1 MDVYLKGVT
10 NLPTKLIQVRKTIGH
25 TVEGKPIRKS
35 FYAKTKREGERKYL
49 EFLKEAEK
57 ENKTALHYTFS
68 EFSKVWLETK
78 RDEVNDNTYKQTYL
92 TNMKVLEAAFGDKL
106 LESITQINLQ
116 KFFSAQSGISKSKMD
131 KLYLIANAVF
141 STAFENDLIDKNPMT
156 KVKKGQV
163 SNPKELR
170 TYTDQQYRF
179 VIDFAKDH
187 PYGLGV
193 FIMLKTG
200 LRRSELFALKW
211 DSIDFGKKIMYI
223 KNAAVKEFGSY
234 VIDKTKTF
242 SSMRQIPLDDEFVNH
257 LKNQTQHSEYIIT
270 LGSKLNQIADLDNWT
285 KRRYN
290 PFILDLSEFYIAEK
304 EKANVENY
312 DPLPKLRI
320 HELRHTYGTLLYRS
334 GTDVYTVSKILGHA
348 DVQITTKIYVH
359 DTVEDIRSR
368 IDFTKLP

>member
-1 MDVYLKGVT
+1 
-10 NLPTKLIQVRKTIGH
+10 
-25 TVEGKPIRKS
+25 
-35 FYAKTKREGERKYL
+35 
-49 EFLKEAEK
+49 
-57 ENKTALHYTFS
+57 
-68 EFSKVWLETK
+68 
-78 RDEVNDNTYKQTYL
+78 
-92 TNMKVLEAAFGDKL
+92 
-106 LESITQINLQ
+106 
-116 KFFSAQSGISKSKMD
+116 
-131 KLYLIANAVF
+131 
-141 STAFENDLIDKNPMT
+141 MT

-211 DSIDFGKKIMYI
+211 DNIDFGKKIMYI

-257 LKNQTQHSEYIIT
+257 LKNQNQHSQYIIT

-304 EKANVENY
+304 EKANVKDY
-312 DPLPKLRI
+312 DLVL
-320 HELRHTYGTLLYRS
+320 E
-334 GTDVYTVSKILGHA
+334 
-348 DVQITTKIYVH
+348 
-359 DTVEDIRSR
+359 
-368 IDFTKLP
+368 